1 MKGFL
6 HRLITIGT
14 PHFGA
19 DLAEILY
26 EHRNDWYC
34 YDPITKAILF
44 PNGCQYNTSYYEFMP
59 LKTISSE
66 RLSPPS
72 PIDRGAIQAM
82 DSEDSIAY
90 RHMCPTNVPS
100 YAIAGSWIPCAFNGH
115 TLMERFYRNLL
126 NDPTFNLDIDGFGGN
141 FIGNN
146 DLQVDLT
153 SQTGGLNSSF
163 RQLTDS
169 GTNIDSIPKESSVYP
184 NTVHSSN
191 WIFGNAGVFSELN
204 SDRIQQDIVAL
215 LSSSDEKF
223 ADNIGIGSM
232 CISP

>member
-1 MKGFL
+1 
-6 HRLITIGT
+6 
-14 PHFGA
+14 
-19 DLAEILY
+19 
-26 EHRNDWYC
+26 
-34 YDPITKAILF
+34 
-44 PNGCQYNTSYYEFMP
+44 MP

-82 DSEDSIAY
+82 GSEDSIAY
-90 RHMCPTNVPS
+90 RHMCPTNVLS
-100 YAIAGSWIPCAFNGH
+100 YAIAGSWIPGAFNGH

-126 NDPTFNLDIDGFGGN
+126 NNPTANLDIDGFGGN